1 MEPIVNMDR
10 YQIQNQPTNDYVKEY
25 FNPIWDGAE
34 KILNSKNHCEK
45 TRNFFYFQIGHIYR
59 GKENLG

>member
-34 KILNSKNHCEK
+34 KIGSTPPPSKHQK
-45 TRNFFYFQIGHIYR
+45 S
-59 GKENLG
+59 L